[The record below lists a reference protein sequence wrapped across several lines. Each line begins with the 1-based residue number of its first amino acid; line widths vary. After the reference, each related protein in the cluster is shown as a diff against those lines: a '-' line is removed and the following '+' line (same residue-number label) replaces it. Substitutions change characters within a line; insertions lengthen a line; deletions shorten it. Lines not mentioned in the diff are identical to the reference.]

1 MVYSMNKKGFIT
13 IKLIIFVSLLISIFL
28 LFSNHLKFR
37 LAINDLKRNQ
47 KIQLETRMANFDT
60 LLFKNYG
67 LYGLLEAKHKG
78 LYKSNASKD
87 DQSIEILST
96 GNLSEVEII
105 KKQIHDFMKLRMPVN
120 YMDQL
125 RIKLELILESGETKK
140 SLEVLDQVYEVLKD
154 FDNILKEKVVLIFK
168 INSFKAENERII
180 LENIENQWVAFL
192 KTYKAYDQEIILS
205 DQIVYDAFR
214 SYEDFRLWYLQQEK
228 ISEED
233 QKLLEEKFKILS
245 QAKNDNES
253 LRSEQLNYEARGKD
267 IVGQVE
273 NYKRKIENL
282 IHTHSQVLEIIEV
295 LILKEE
301 RLKYEMDEAYI
312 KIKDSEGLPQ
322 VIEVLDHELTAIK
335 SKVQSNKISKEDYER
350 LVEALISNK
359 VLLKTLLTTFKTDY
373 KSAFEG
379 ELIFEGEAKALIDN
393 YNNRLEVI
401 GYQDTYA
408 PDPESNLIYKGALE
422 KTQES
427 YEPDP
432 SGSTIEK
439 NMPIQVVSGESNFW
453 SLVGIKDQINHMYE
467 SLMINEYLLGT
478 LKAGALS
485 SNGEMDFFDKYQRP
499 SFFVRGELEYILFGK
514 SSEKRNL
521 SKTWAAI
528 YGVRVIMNGIH
539 VYLDK
544 EKLLLSESIGLGVA
558 GWTGFLGPIVTQ
570 VVRLAWAMGESAYDI
585 KILLEGD
592 SVPFLKLFP
601 SEWHLDLGLK
611 IIEKRVS
618 PKLSHFTYHDYLRF
632 FLMTMKTDLK
642 IIRFQNLLVLNLY
655 DQGLVYDLNLYETN
669 FISRG
674 FVKNKSL
681 DYKSTIELGY

>member
-1 MVYSMNKKGFIT
+1 MDKKGFVT
-13 IKLIIFVSLLISIFL
+13 IKIVIFVSILISVFL

-47 KIQLETRMANFDT
+47 KTQLETHMANFDT
-60 LLFKNYG
+60 LLFKDYG
-67 LYGLLEAKHKG
+67 LYGLIEAKHKG
-78 LYKSNASKD
+78 LYKSNTSND
-87 DQSIEILST
+87 NQSIEVLST
-96 GNLSEVEII
+96 GNLSESEII
-105 KKQIHDFMKLRMPVN
+105 EMQIHDFMKLRMPVN

-154 FDNILKEKVVLIFK
+154 FDNILKEKVVLIFE
-168 INSFKAENERII
+168 INSFKAENEEIV
-180 LENIENQWVAFL
+180 LENIENQWLSFL
-192 KTYKAYDQEIILS
+192 KTYQAYDQEILLS
-205 DQIVYDAFR
+205 DQLVYDAFI
-214 SYEDFRLWYLQQEK
+214 SYENFRLWCLEQEE
-228 ISEED
+228 ISQED
-233 QKLLEEKFKILS
+233 QKTLEEKFESLS
-245 QAKNDNES
+245 HAQNNNES
-253 LRSEQLNYEARGKD
+253 LRSDQLNYQARGKD
-267 IVGQVE
+267 IVGQVDH
-273 NYKRKIENL
+273 YKSKIENL
-282 IHTHSQVLEIIEV
+282 IVSHDQVLEIIDA

-301 RLKYEMDEAYI
+301 TLKNEMDEAYVNI
-312 KIKDSEGLPQ
+312 KNSQGLPQ
-322 VIEVLDHELTAIK
+322 VIEVLDEELMSIK
-335 SKVQSNKISKEDYER
+335 NMVQTNKISKEDYEK
-350 LVEALISNK
+350 LAEAVISNK
-359 VLLKTLLTTFKTDY
+359 ILLETLLATFRDDY
-373 KSAFEG
+373 KSAFEN
-379 ELIFEGEAKALIDN
+379 EEVFESKAKTLIYN
-393 YNNRLEVI
+393 YNNELEFV
-401 GYQDTYA
+401 GHLNTYA
-408 PDPESNLIYKGALE
+408 PDPESDLIYKGALE
-422 KTQES
+422 KTQET
-427 YEPDP
+427 YEPTP
-432 SGSTIEK
+432 SGATIEK
-439 NMPIQVVSGESNFW
+439 NIPIQVVAGESNFW
-453 SLVGIKDQINHMYE
+453 SLVGLKNQLNHMYE
-467 SLMINEYLLGT
+467 SLMVNEYLLGT

-521 SKTWAAI
+521 SKTWAGI

-601 SEWHLDLGLK
+601 SEWHLDIGLK
-611 IIEKRVS
+611 IKEKRVS

-655 DQGLVYDLNLYETN
+655 NQGQVYDLSLYQTN
-669 FISRG
+669 FLSRG
-674 FVKNKSL
+674 FIKTKSL

>member
-1 MVYSMNKKGFIT
+1 MDKKGFVT
-13 IKLIIFVSLLISIFL
+13 IKIVIFVSILISVFL

-47 KIQLETRMANFDT
+47 KTQLESHMANFDT
-60 LLFKNYG
+60 LLFKDYG
-67 LYGLLEAKHKG
+67 LYGLIEAKHKG
-78 LYKSNASKD
+78 FYKSNASND
-87 DQSIEILST
+87 NQSIEVLST
-96 GNLSEVEII
+96 GNLSEYEVI
-105 KKQIHDFMKLRMPVN
+105 KIQIHNFMKPRMPIN

-125 RIKLELILESGETKK
+125 RKKFELILESGETKK

-168 INSFKAENERII
+168 INSFKAKNERII
-180 LENIENQWVAFL
+180 LENIENQWLVFL
-192 KTYKAYDQEIILS
+192 ETYAAYDQEILLS
-205 DQIVYDAFR
+205 DQLVYDAFV
-214 SYEDFRLWYLQQEK
+214 SYENFRLWCLEQKE
-228 ISEED
+228 ISQED
-233 QKLLEEKFKILS
+233 QKILEEKFEILS

-273 NYKRKIENL
+273 NYKKKIEHL
-282 IHTHSQVLEIIEV
+282 ILTHDQVLDIIDA

-301 RLKYEMDEAYI
+301 TLKHEMDEAYVNI
-312 KIKDSEGLPQ
+312 KNSQGLPQ
-322 VIEVLDHELTAIK
+322 VIEVLDEELMSIK
-335 SKVQSNKISKEDYER
+335 SKVQTNKISKEDYEK
-350 LVEALISNK
+350 LAETIISNK
-359 VLLKTLLTTFKTDY
+359 ILLETLLATFRDDY
-373 KSAFEG
+373 KNAFENK
-379 ELIFEGEAKALIDN
+379 EVFESKAKKLIYN
-393 YNNRLEVI
+393 YNNELASI
-401 GYQDTYA
+401 DYPNTYA
-408 PDPESNLIYKGALE
+408 HDPESDLIYKGSLE
-422 KTQES
+422 KTQET
-427 YEPDP
+427 YEPHP
-432 SGSTIEK
+432 SGTTIEK
-439 NMPIQVVSGESNFW
+439 NMPIQDVSGESNFW
-453 SLVGIKDQINHMYE
+453 SLIGLKDQINHMYE
-467 SLMINEYLLGT
+467 SLMVNEYLLGT

-521 SKTWAAI
+521 SKTWASI
-528 YGVRVIMNGIH
+528 YGVRVIMNGMH

-558 GWTGFLGPIVTQ
+558 GWTGFLGPVVTQ

-601 SEWHLDLGLK
+601 SEWHLDIGLK
-611 IIEKRVS
+611 IKEKRVS

-632 FLMTMKTDLK
+632 FLMTMDTDLK

-655 DQGLVYDLNLYETN
+655 NQGHVYDLSLYQTN
-669 FISRG
+669 FLSRG
-674 FVKNKSL
+674 FIRHKNL